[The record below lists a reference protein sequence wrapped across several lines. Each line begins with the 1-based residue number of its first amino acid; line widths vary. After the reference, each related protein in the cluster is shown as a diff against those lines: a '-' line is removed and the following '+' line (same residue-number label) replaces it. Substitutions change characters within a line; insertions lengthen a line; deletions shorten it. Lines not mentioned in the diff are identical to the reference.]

1 MNEVL
6 EKAKKASAAKDQLL
20 LKTTEQKNAAL
31 DAIAKALKAS
41 SAYLIA

>member
-20 LKTTEQKNAAL
+20 LKTTEQKML
-31 DAIAKALKAS
+31 PCTPS
-41 SAYLIA
+41 RVH